1 MEATSKLENCRSEIL
16 NFCVVPQTKR
26 SLFLF
31 IVTLVTVI
39 IYFDKEY
46 LVYDNTLVFSNNIVK
61 LLSFNRNLG

>member
-16 NFCVVPQTKR
+16 YFCVPQTKR

-46 LVYDNTLVFSNNIVK
+46 LVYDDTLVFSNNIVK

>member
-16 NFCVVPQTKR
+16 NFCVPQTKR

-46 LVYDNTLVFSNNIVK
+46 LVYDDTLVFSNNIVK